1 MAGHISI
8 SPVGR
13 SRELAL
19 FDRVAAA
26 TESGPQFVAVAGD
39 PGIGKTHLLTAV
51 HRRFANAGW
60 QVVSGRARGS
70 GAEAPCGLLVD
81 AFDGVFDS
89 ASARLALQDADLLA
103 TVFPALSADRGEGH
117 GRIPVEPLDL
127 APDGYQVGRA
137 LLSLLGLLAGQAPLL
152 VLLDDVHQ
160 ADTASL
166 EALDFLLHHPPHGR
180 VLVAAANR
188 PQQTPGLPWQGPA
201 ANGRL
206 PVWLV
211 TPRPLD
217 NGELDSLMPPD
228 TPFAQRVTLREASA
242 GNPGVLRAL
251 LRSRPTV
258 PGRAYGTEELRIGV
272 PPVVPGAF
280 PTEPHRLT
288 PLARLVAEAAA
299 VIGDPFEPD
308 QVAAVA
314 QLDEPSV
321 LVGIDELIA
330 ADLLRAEGV
339 WRRFG
344 FRDLAVRADFYHAS
358 GGGWRCGAHDRAAR
372 VLAGHGLPAARRA
385 HHLEHAAA
393 VGDTAAA
400 ALLLTAARDTVH
412 VAPDRAIRWLR
423 TSERLLAGRPPT
435 ELSALSAVAFAATGR
450 VSQSLH
456 SYQAVEAAPEAEH
469 DLKAEAAE
477 WCVRAL
483 RLDGRRAAAQRLL
496 LRAVPAHRRA
506 PGLQLEAL
514 TLAYELGVLD
524 PESRS
529 ELVRIGRDGE
539 RPTRAQAQ
547 ALLALL
553 ALDQDR
559 AQDAAAYSAAART
572 LVDGLPDDAAACRL
586 EAVYWSAE
594 AELRLGEHGRAARH
608 LTRGLDLAD
617 RCRQTP
623 LGNRM
628 RSGLDR
634 LRNPGT
640 PAPHLPLGPSRPG
653 LPQPPRAV
661 PAERVT
667 GTTLG
672 LLSNRERDIA
682 RLVSEGL
689 TNQQIATKL
698 TISPKTVETYLT
710 RVFKKLEVTSRAQ
723 VAHQVGRA
731 GAA

>member
-1 MAGHISI
+1 
-8 SPVGR
+8 VGR

-19 FDRVAAA
+19 FDQVAEAA
-26 TESGPQFVAVAGD
+26 GSGPQFVAVTGD

-51 HRRFANAGW
+51 HRRLAGAGW
-60 QVVSGRARGS
+60 QVVSGRARGN
-70 GAEAPCGLLVD
+70 GAQGPCGLLVD
-81 AFDGVFDS
+81 AFDGALDSVSPHLSPRDS
-89 ASARLALQDADLLA
+89 ALLA
-103 TVFPALSADRGEGH
+103 EVFPSASPGSSAD
-117 GRIPVEPLDL
+117 
-127 APDGYQVGRA
+127 GYRVGRA
-137 LLSLLGLLAGQAPLL
+137 LLSVLRLLSEQAPLL

-160 ADTASL
+160 ADAGSL
-166 EALDFLLHHPPHGR
+166 EALDFLLHHPPRGR
-180 VLVAAANR
+180 VLFAAAHR
-188 PQQTPGLPWQGPA
+188 PGRAVGLPWQGPT

-217 NGELDSLMPPD
+217 DGELDSLMPPG
-228 TPFAQRVTLREASA
+228 TPFAQRATLREACV
-242 GNPGVLRAL
+242 GRPGVLRAL

-258 PGRAYGTEELRIGV
+258 SGRAYGIEELRIGV
-272 PPVVPGAF
+272 PPALPGAF

-299 VIGDPFEPD
+299 VVGDPFEPD

-314 QLDEPSV
+314 QLAEPDV
-321 LVGIDELIA
+321 LLGIDELLSVG
-330 ADLLRAEGV
+330 LLRAKGV
-339 WRRFG
+339 WRRFS

-372 VLAGHGLPAARRA
+372 VLAGRGLPAARCA
-385 HHLEHAAA
+385 HHLEQAAA

-400 ALLLTAARDTVH
+400 ALLLTAARETVH

-423 TSERLLAGRPPT
+423 TCERLLPERAPT
-435 ELSALSAVAFAATGR
+435 ELHTLSAVAFAATGR
-450 VSQSLH
+450 ISQSLQ
-456 SYQAVEAAPEAEH
+456 SYQAVEAAPESER

-483 RLDGRRAAAQRLL
+483 RLDGRHAAAQRLL
-496 LRAVPAHRRA
+496 LRAGSPDRHA
-506 PGLQLEAL
+506 PGLRLEAV
-514 TLAYELGVLD
+514 TLAYELGVPA
-524 PESRS
+524 PESDS
-529 ELVRIGRDGE
+529 ELMRIGRDE
-539 RPTRAQAQ
+539 RRPARAQAQ

-553 ALDQDR
+553 ALDQGR
-559 AQDAAAYSAAART
+559 APDAAAYWTAAQS
-572 LVDGLPDDAAACRL
+572 LVDGLPDDTAACRV
-586 EAVYWSAE
+586 EAMYWLAE
-594 AELRLGEHGRAARH
+594 AELRLGEHECAARH
-608 LTRGLDLAD
+608 LRRGLDLAD
-617 RCRQTP
+617 RYAQIP
-623 LGNRM
+623 IAHRM

-634 LRNPGT
+634 LRSPGA
-640 PAPHLPLGPSRPG
+640 PAPHLPPGPSRLS
-653 LPQPPRAV
+653 LPPPPPPRAV
-661 PAERVT
+661 AAERVT
-667 GTTLG
+667 RSTLG
-672 LLSNRERDIA
+672 LLSNRELDIA